1 MKVKRSLLAFF
12 MLIIIMILF
21 SGCDAKYYKHTFDYQ
36 TLSEKT
42 VGVEICYLHN
52 ALYGDRIYVLQK
64 DEIPVFLEEFCELSF
79 CSTYPPRG
87 PAKYTVKL
95 LYNDGSMD
103 YIGAYGSR
111 EFDERGKP
119 VGFGHYID
127 YYSVKEYYD
136 LLLKYIE
143 IEREDVIFDSQ
154 LWGSPTEK

>member
-12 MLIIIMILF
+12 MLIIMILF
-21 SGCDAKYYKHTFDYQ
+21 SGCGKYYKHTFDYQ

-52 ALYGDRIYVLQK
+52 ALYADRIYVLQK
-64 DEIPVFLEEFCELSF
+64 DEIPVFLEEFCGLSF
-79 CSTYPPRG
+79 CYTVPPRR
-87 PAKYTVKL
+87 PEKYTVKL

-103 YIGAYGSR
+103 YIGAYGGR
-111 EFDERGKP
+111 EFDERGEP
-119 VGFGHYID
+119 VGFAPYLD